1 MSKLKKYK
9 NINVFEASKNRISTI
24 FDEFESIYLSFSGGK
39 DSSVMFHLC
48 IEEAIKRN
56 RKIGILIVDLEA
68 QYNHTIE
75 HIKEMCSLYKDN
87 IDLFWVC
94 LPIKLRN
101 AVSNFQPSWT
111 AWGEDQ
117 KDIWV
122 REKPKTIGVITEN
135 SFFTFFVNNM
145 EFEEFIVLFGDW
157 YGNNKKTVCLVGIRA
172 DESLNRFRTIAS
184 KTKEKYKDLQYTTK
198 ITEDLYNAY
207 PIYDWKTED
216 IWKYHSLFPDK
227 PFNKVYEQMNK
238 AGVKLSQMRLCQPYG
253 DDQRRGLWLYH
264 LIEPETW
271 YKLIVRVNGVNSGS
285 LYINETGNINGYN
298 KISKPDN
305 HTWESFCKLLLR
317 TMPKI
322 TRDHYIERFIKFI
335 SGWKRRGYDKIPDEA
350 PLELENKYW
359 APSWRR
365 MCKVLL
371 RNDYWC
377 KGLGMT
383 QPKSAAY
390 GKFLEI
396 KKNKK
401 GNKIV

>member
-1 MSKLKKYK
+1 M
-9 NINVFEASKNRISTI
+9 
-24 FDEFESIYLSFSGGK
+24 
-39 DSSVMFHLC
+39 
-48 IEEAIKRN
+48 
-56 RKIGILIVDLEA
+56 
-68 QYNHTIE
+68 
-75 HIKEMCSLYKDN
+75 
-87 IDLFWVC
+87 
-94 LPIKLRN
+94 
-101 AVSNFQPSWT
+101 
-111 AWGEDQ
+111 
-117 KDIWV
+117 
-122 REKPKTIGVITEN
+122 
-135 SFFTFFVNNM
+135 
-145 EFEEFIVLFGDW
+145 
-157 YGNNKKTVCLVGIRA
+157 
-172 DESLNRFRTIAS
+172 NRFRTIAS

-335 SGWKRRGYDKIPDEA
+335 SGWKRRGYNKIPDEA

-383 QPKSAAY
+383 QPKSSAY